1 MRLAGAILTLV
12 IGAPVLLGA
21 ALTLATGFG
30 WQPGLG
36 RVALGWEG
44 FAEALAAPGILT
56 SLRLTLV
63 TGLGAA
69 LLSLVASIPL
79 ARWLVTRQ
87 SATRWLTPLLAVPHA
102 ALAIGLAFLIAPSG
116 WAARLISPWATGW
129 DLPPQIVTLGDPWG
143 LSLIL
148 GLMLKEVPFLT
159 LMTLVAAAQRPVAE
173 QMAAGRALGYAPGRV
188 WARIV
193 WPQLYPALR
202 LPVLIVLAFSLS
214 VVDMALILGPS
225 NPPTLAVRILRLYGA
240 PDPAQAV
247 PASALAVILL
257 GVMAASAALWIG
269 GERAVARLGGTA
281 IRAGQRGTSRRNWSG
296 AGLIGAGGT
305 LAIGSLGALIL
316 WSLASFWRFPD
327 ALPAD
332 LTLKRWASA
341 DWAGPALTSLTLA
354 LISTALALILAMLW
368 LESEDRSG
376 KRLPLGALIVL
387 PLLLPQIGFLQGLTT
402 GFLWLGLPPG
412 PVAVTWAELLFVFPY
427 VMIALAGP
435 WRALDPAHLAS
446 AASLGAGPTRRL
458 LRIKL
463 PMLLGPICAAAAI
476 GVAVSVAQY
485 LAVLLPGAGR
495 VQALA
500 TEAVALASGADR
512 RLAAILALMQAAL
525 PWVGFALALA
535 VPAWW
540 HRNRRGLRGGVA

>member
-1 MRLAGAILTLV
+1 M
-12 IGAPVLLGA
+12 
-21 ALTLATGFG
+21 
-30 WQPGLG
+30 
-36 RVALGWEG
+36 
-44 FAEALAAPGILT
+44 
-56 SLRLTLV
+56 
-63 TGLGAA
+63 
-69 LLSLVASIPL
+69 
-79 ARWLVTRQ
+79 
-87 SATRWLTPLLAVPHA
+87 
-102 ALAIGLAFLIAPSG
+102 
-116 WAARLISPWATGW
+116 
-129 DLPPQIVTLGDPWG
+129 
-143 LSLIL
+143 SLIL

-159 LMTLVAAAQRPVAE
+159 LMTLVAAAQRPVAA

-202 LPVLIVLAFSLS
+202 LPALIVLAFSLS

-257 GVMAASAALWIG
+257 AVMGASAALWMA
-269 GERAVARLGGTA
+269 GERAVARLGKTA
-281 IRAGQRGTSRRNWSG
+281 IRTGNRGTSRRNWSG
-296 AGLIGAGGT
+296 AGLIGAGGL

-327 ALPAD
+327 AMPAD

-341 DWAGPALTSLTLA
+341 DWAGPALTSLSLA
-354 LISTALALILAMLW
+354 LVSTGLAVILAMLW

-376 KRLPLGALIVL
+376 KRLPLGALIFL

-525 PWVGFALALA
+525 PWLGFALALA

>member
-1 MRLAGAILTLV
+1 MRLAGLILTLV
-12 IGAPVLLGA
+12 IGGPVALGT
-21 ALTLATGFG
+21 ALTVATGFG

-36 RVALGWEG
+36 RVTPGWG
-44 FAEALAAPGILT
+44 GVMEALSLPGIDT

-63 TGLGAA
+63 TGIGATV
-69 LLSLVASIPL
+69 LSLAASIPL
-79 ARWLVTRQ
+79 SRWLVTREA
-87 SATRWLTPLLAVPHA
+87 SARWLTPLLAVPHA

-116 WAARLISPWATGW
+116 WTARLISPWATGW
-129 DLPPQIVTLGDPWG
+129 DLPPQIVTVGDPWG
-143 LSLIL
+143 LTLIL

-159 LMTLVAAAQRPVAE
+159 LMTLVAAAQKPLAA
-173 QMAAGRALGYAPGRV
+173 QMAAGRALGYAPGRA

-247 PASALAVILL
+247 PASALAVLL
-257 GVMAASAALWIG
+257 LAVMAGCAGLWLTGERAIAALGRRAVAAGRRGHARRNWIG
-269 GERAVARLGGTA
+269 GWPAAVGGV
-281 IRAGQRGTSRRNWSG
+281 
-296 AGLIGAGGT
+296 LT
-305 LAIGSLGALIL
+305 LGSLGALVL
-316 WSLASFWRFPD
+316 WSLASIWRFPE
-327 ALPAD
+327 AVPAR
-332 LTLKRWASA
+332 LSLQRWAAA
-341 DWAGPALTSLTLA
+341 DWAGPFATSLALA
-354 LISTALALILAMLW
+354 VASTALALMLAVLW
-368 LESEDRSG
+368 LESEDRAG
-376 KRLPLGALIVL
+376 RRLPLGALIVL

-412 PVAVTWAELLFVFPY
+412 AVAVTWAELLFVFPY

-435 WRALDPAHLAS
+435 WRALDPGLLAS
-446 AASLGAGPTRRL
+446 AASLGAGPGRRL
-458 LRIKL
+458 WRVKL
-463 PMLLGPICAAAAI
+463 PVLLGPLAAAAAI

-512 RLAAILALMQAAL
+512 RLAAVLALMQAAL
-525 PWVGFALALA
+525 PWAGFALALA
-535 VPAWW
+535 LPAWW
-540 HRNRRGLRGGVA
+540 HRNRKGLRGGLA

>member
-12 IGAPVLLGA
+12 IGAPVMIGA
-21 ALTLATGFG
+21 ALTVATAFG

-36 RVALGWEG
+36 RFDLGWEG
-44 FAEALAAPGILT
+44 FLDAFAAPGILT

-63 TGLGAA
+63 TGIGATV
-69 LLSLVASIPL
+69 LSLAASIPL

-87 SATRWLTPLLAVPHA
+87 SASRWMTPLLAVPHA

-129 DLPPQIVTLGDPWG
+129 VLPPHVVTVGDPWG

-159 LMTLVAAAQRPVAE
+159 LMTLVAAAQRPVTE

-247 PASALAVILL
+247 PASALAVLL
-257 GVMAASAALWIG
+257 LAVMAGSAALWLA
-269 GERAVARLGGTA
+269 GEKAVAWVGHAA
-281 IRAGQRGTSRRNWSG
+281 IRQGRRGRSGKTWS
-296 AGLIGAGGT
+296 ATGLIGGGGA
-305 LAIGSLGALIL
+305 LALGALGALIL

-327 ALPAD
+327 ALPAS
-332 LTLKRWASA
+332 LTLERWASA
-341 DWAGPALTSLTLA
+341 DWAGPALTSLSLA
-354 LISTALALILAMLW
+354 LASTGLALILAVLW
-368 LESEDRSG
+368 LESEDRAG
-376 KRLPLGALIVL
+376 RRLPLGTLIVL

-402 GFLWLGLPPG
+402 GFLWMGLPPG
-412 PVAVTWAELLFVFPY
+412 ALAVTWAELLFVFPY
-427 VMIALAGP
+427 VMIAMAGP
-435 WRALDPAHLAS
+435 WRALDAAQLAS
-446 AASLGAGPTRRL
+446 AASLGAGPWRRL
-458 LRIKL
+458 VAVKL
-463 PMLLGPICAAAAI
+463 PILLGPICAAAAI

-525 PWVGFALALA
+525 PWAGFALALA

-540 HRNRRGLRGGVA
+540 HRNRRGLRGGAV